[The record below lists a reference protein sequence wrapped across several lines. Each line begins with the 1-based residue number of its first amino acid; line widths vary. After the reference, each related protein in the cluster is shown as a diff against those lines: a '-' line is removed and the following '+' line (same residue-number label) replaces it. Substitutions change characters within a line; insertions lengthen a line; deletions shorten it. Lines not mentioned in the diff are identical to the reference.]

1 MIAQTRLS
9 WFSVSMN
16 KHDKSFNKSI
26 EISAL
31 KNCMIPVIPAE
42 KKNTAAWNISTNHLN
57 PELLS

>member
-42 KKNTAAWNISTNHLN
+42 KKNTAA
-57 PELLS
+57 